1 MNRQIEVT
9 CVSADE
15 TKKVGQKIG
24 ELVNAGQVIELVGDV
39 GSGKTTFTKG
49 VAKGLEITEEI
60 TSPTFNIKNEYVGR
74 LRLNHLDLYRL
85 DQPGLVENEI
95 NELQD
100 EKDSVTV
107 IEWAGSVQDVLSSDR
122 IIIEFKTTGENTR
135 KLKISLPDNL
145 ELKK

>member
-1 MNRQIEVT
+1 M
-9 CVSADE
+9 SADE